1 MAANTTPIFIL
12 EPKTVSCDIVAANT
26 SRDGSGTLVTL
37 FTAGANNSRVDFV
50 QFISAQ
56 ATPAANS
63 AMVCRVFVTDTA
75 GANPRLLSEVTL
87 SSVTASNTAV
97 GASNTIF
104 YSNGLLL
111 TAGQQLKV
119 SKSVH
124 AGPEDNL
131 QCVARGGNY

>member
-1 MAANTTPIFIL
+1 MANTNPIFIL
-12 EPKTVSCDIVAANT
+12 EPQTVSCTIDAANT
-26 SRDGSGTLVTL
+26 ARNGSGTLVTL

-75 GANPRLLSEVTL
+75 GANPVLLSEVTL

-97 GASNTIF
+97 GASNTVF

-111 TAGQQLKV
+111 SAGQQLKV

-124 AGPEDNL
+124 AGPEDTL
-131 QCVARGGNY
+131 QVVARGGNY